1 MSEINSCVA
10 IYDLHR
16 NLEDSLGALRSQ
28 GSDLQN
34 VSVVGK
40 GGYSR
45 RDPFA
50 FVASA
55 GRVRFHGEQGEFWNR
70 VYKVLGSAG
79 CYWIHGYGP
88 FAVAGLMVNVLSA
101 RPDQQ
106 VITGPLRKLGMAF
119 YAIGVSGDSALR
131 YETVVGQGRLLLIV
145 QGGRDEVELASE
157 TIATTESVEMAV
169 HAA

>member
-1 MSEINSCVA
+1 MIFTGILKIHWAPCVA
-10 IYDLHR
+10 KGLICKMFR
-16 NLEDSLGALRSQ
+16 WSER
-28 GSDLQN
+28 
-34 VSVVGK
+34 VVT
-40 GGYSR
+40 
-45 RDPFA
+45 A
-50 FVASA
+50 
-55 GRVRFHGEQGEFWNR
+55 FWNR